1 MEGIMN
7 IKAKRHNKE
16 MESFGVT
23 GDTKGGKIE
32 VELDPVDIE
41 ILLTSGHYDDCC
53 IS

>member
-1 MEGIMN
+1 MEEIMN
-7 IKAKRHNKE
+7 IKAKKHNKE
-16 MESFGVT
+16 LESFGVT
-23 GDTKGGKIE
+23 ADAKGGKTE